1 MNRTSSG
8 IDMLLVCLGL
18 VVIVGCSNE
27 PTPAP
32 RFQIDPQKAAQEAMK
47 LYDAN
52 GDGTLDK
59 KELSA
64 SPPLLE
70 LLENLKTRPGGHPDS
85 LTAADIATRFE
96 EWVKAP
102 ANLFT
107 ISPTVYLDG
116 APLAGATVTYDP
128 EPFLGSSYH
137 PHQGKTDVH
146 GGAGLE
152 PEVKGFPGIYVGL
165 YRVRISKKD
174 PSGNETLPARYNTKT
189 ELGRE
194 VAAGIRNTRESV
206 VFRLTSK

>member
-32 RFQIDPQKAAQEAMK
+32 RFQIDPQQAAQEAMK

-59 KELSA
+59 KELDA

-70 LLENLKTRPGGHPDS
+70 LLENLKARPGGHPDS

-102 ANLFT
+102 A
-107 ISPTVYLDG
+107 ISLR
-116 APLAGATVTYDP
+116 
-128 EPFLGSSYH
+128 
-137 PHQGKTDVH
+137 
-146 GGAGLE
+146 
-152 PEVKGFPGIYVGL
+152 
-165 YRVRISKKD
+165 YRPWSTSTASRW
-174 PSGNETLPARYNTKT
+174 
-189 ELGRE
+189 RE
-194 VAAGIRNTRESV
+194 QP
-206 VFRLTSK
+206 